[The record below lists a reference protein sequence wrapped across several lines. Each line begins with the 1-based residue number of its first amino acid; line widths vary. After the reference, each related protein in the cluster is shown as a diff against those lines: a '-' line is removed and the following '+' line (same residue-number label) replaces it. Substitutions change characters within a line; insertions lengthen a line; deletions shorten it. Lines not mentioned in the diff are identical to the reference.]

1 MLDVFKARVT
11 IKATELRQ
19 EFSDT
24 AAFVPIFGS
33 ILYNGLLDLLLNLSI
48 CFLGWD

>member
-24 AAFVPIFGS
+24 AAFVPISGS
-33 ILYNGLLDLLLNLSI
+33 ILYNGLLALLLNLSI
-48 CFLGWD
+48 CFMGCD